1 MRHRV
6 EGRKL
11 GRPSDQRSAILK
23 NLVKSLIMH
32 ERIKTTTARAK
43 EARRLTE
50 RVITYGKRAQEET
63 GSVHQQRMAF
73 RILGDHDLVKK
84 VFDELVPRYTAR
96 TGGYTRI
103 LQIGFRKGDC
113 APMALLE
120 LVDRKIP
127 EKKEDE
133 DEKKDAKKETKKAVK
148 AAKTARKA
156 EAKAE

>member
-11 GRPSDQRSAILK
+11 GRPADQRKAILK
-23 NLVKSLIMH
+23 NLVKSLILH

-50 RVITYGKRAQEET
+50 RVITYGKRAQDQT

-73 RILGDHDLVKK
+73 RILGDHNLVKK
-84 VFDELVPRYTAR
+84 VFDELVPRYLGR
-96 TGGYTRI
+96 NGGYTRI
-103 LQIGFRKGDC
+103 LQAGFRKGDC

-120 LVDRKIP
+120 LVDRKVPEKVEAEGEKKP
-127 EKKEDE
+127 EKKTR
-133 DEKKDAKKETKKAVK
+133 KSSKKEE
-148 AAKTARKA
+148 A
-156 EAKAE
+156 EAK

>member
-23 NLVKSLIMH
+23 NLVKSLILH

-50 RVITYGKRAQEET
+50 RVITYGKRAQDQT
-63 GSVHQQRMAF
+63 GTVHQQRMAF
-73 RILGDHDLVKK
+73 RILGDHLLVKK
-84 VFDELVPRYTAR
+84 VFDELVPRYQGR
-96 TGGYTRI
+96 IGGYTRI

-120 LVDRKIP
+120 LVDRKVP
-127 EKKEDE
+127 EKLEETED
-133 DEKKDAKKETKKAVK
+133 KKSAKKAPKKAAKKEVKK
-148 AAKTARKA
+148 
-156 EAKAE
+156 EA